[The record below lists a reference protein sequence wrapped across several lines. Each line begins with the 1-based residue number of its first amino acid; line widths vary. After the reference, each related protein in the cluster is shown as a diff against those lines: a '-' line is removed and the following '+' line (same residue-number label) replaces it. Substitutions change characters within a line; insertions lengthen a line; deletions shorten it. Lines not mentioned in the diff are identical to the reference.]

1 MEIWLSARFFS
12 TPFLCHN
19 GIGSFVLCVKV
30 DERQETWEQ
39 MEDAPTEVRAGQ
51 HTVSLDAVRSG
62 GSGVW
67 SYTSNN
73 LSVLFVPGDRGAV
86 TEAGGPRT
94 IHPR

>member
-39 MEDAPTEVRAGQ
+39 MEDVPTEVRAGQ
-51 HTVSLDAVRSG
+51 AEVDP
-62 GSGVW
+62 SGVFDRHRP
-67 SYTSNN
+67 
-73 LSVLFVPGDRGAV
+73 LLFSIA
-86 TEAGGPRT
+86 
-94 IHPR
+94 